1 MASEMGKSYEIVKGT
16 HKARPITM
24 ASDVEQ
30 KIRGA
35 IAFGARAGARVGGF
49 DAKVTGGGGVPIG
62 RRRLWRAAEVSPGWH
77 TDPVEPAQ
85 DGSSIRIGGEG
96 VAITS
101 CVGSTLLDAQQV
113 GGLGRT
119 VGTMGRC
126 VERAGSRDQRR
137 GVSPAEGEAA
147 AVERRRRRLEVNAG
161 KLHGLT
167 PTQANGQ
174 LLEAIA
180 AASVGL
186 GSAAQR
192 LAEYEAAE
200 VTRVQREGPRQG
212 GAGIA
217 CPAEAEEV
225 AERRK
230 SSAISWVEVR
240 AALGEARREV
250 KRGTG
255 RAQRGREADRF
266 GE

>member
-1 MASEMGKSYEIVKGT
+1 
-16 HKARPITM
+16 
-24 ASDVEQ
+24 
-30 KIRGA
+30 
-35 IAFGARAGARVGGF
+35 
-49 DAKVTGGGGVPIG
+49 
-62 RRRLWRAAEVSPGWH
+62 
-77 TDPVEPAQ
+77 
-85 DGSSIRIGGEG
+85 
-96 VAITS
+96 
-101 CVGSTLLDAQQV
+101 
-113 GGLGRT
+113 
-119 VGTMGRC
+119 MGRC

-192 LAEYEAAE
+192 LAAYEAAE